1 MDSGGYYFFYKHSKL
16 SLTFDSSSKLKKYF
30 VLVQNFSVRTDF
42 GPGLGKKPDPAL
54 GRAGPGSTR
63 KISARFQRT
72 PTSPDRHF
80 LVLSLKLKLI
90 NLSMV
95 NLNPQGLAI
104 LRWGGGNLNLNPH

>member
-1 MDSGGYYFFYKHSKL
+1 ML
-16 SLTFDSSSKLKKYF
+16 
-30 VLVQNFSVRTDF
+30 VRTDF

-63 KISARFQRT
+63 KIFARFQRT

-104 LRWGGGNLNLNPH
+104 LRWGGT

>member
-1 MDSGGYYFFYKHSKL
+1 ML
-16 SLTFDSSSKLKKYF
+16 
-30 VLVQNFSVRTDF
+30 VRTDF
-42 GPGLGKKPDPAL
+42 GPGLERNPDPAL
-54 GRAGPGSTR
+54 GRTGPGSTR

-104 LRWGGGNLNLNPH
+104 LRWGEPKSKPTLKPRWLIS